1 MVVVGVLVVVNNG
14 KKERISFLI
23 EQRLKVALMVE
34 KSSLSLMGYL
44 FIYLFI
50 FILVGC
56 KLNTVELN

>member
-34 KSSLSLMGYL
+34 KSSLSLMV